1 MSALRF
7 ESVSFA
13 FGAATL
19 LDGVDLEVKPGELWA
34 LLGPNGA
41 GKSTLLKL
49 ALGFLAPARGRVLL
63 GGVDT
68 ASLPRKA
75 LAQQI
80 AWVPQSPA
88 EGTGFTALE
97 LVLMGRAPHLGTFG
111 LTSPSDVVRAQ
122 ELLSEVG
129 VGHLALRPLDEM
141 SGGERRLCYL
151 ARARM
156 QQAKVLLF
164 DEPTAFLDVKHQVEC
179 LRQLQAM
186 TASGAAAIAVLHDVN
201 LAVQWATHAA
211 LLRGGKL
218 LAAGPRAQVLE
229 AKALSGLYGVDV
241 RATEGGLFTAGAS
254 P

>member
-7 ESVSFA
+7 EGVGFA
-13 FGAATL
+13 LGDATL
-19 LDGVDLEVKPGELWA
+19 LDGISLEVKPNELWA

-41 GKSTLLKL
+41 GKSTLLKVAMGL
-49 ALGFLAPARGRVLL
+49 NVPSRGRVFVN
-63 GGVDT
+63 GADV
-68 ASLPRKA
+68 AALPRKQ
-75 LAQQI
+75 LAQQL

-88 EGTGFTALE
+88 EDTGFTALE
-97 LVLMGRAPHLGTFG
+97 LVLMGRAPHLGTLG
-111 LTSPSDVVRAQ
+111 LPTANDVARAQ

-129 VGHLALRPLDEM
+129 LGALATRPLDAM

-156 QQAKVLLF
+156 QQANVLLF
-164 DEPTAFLDVKHQVEC
+164 DEPTAFLDLKHQVEC
-179 LRQLQAM
+179 LRQLRAM
-186 TASGAAAIAVLHDVN
+186 AAAGAGALAVLHDVN

-218 LAAGPRAQVLE
+218 LAAGPARDVLE
-229 AKALSGLYGVDV
+229 EKALSGLYGVSV
-241 RATEGGLFTAGAS
+241 RATAGGLFSAGEQ